1 MSSLDMFPAATL
13 LPLLLIGLLTTSS
26 LQAQDDDDEIFVDSI
41 EVDDEGEDP
50 WALPDN
56 FSMSPP
62 FAQGTSGA
70 HLSFGFALTGI
81 APERLDP
88 DLGGDLVLSVFELY
102 FMSNG
107 LLIGGSWTTSALYDA
122 PNYDK
127 FLFDYKGGL
136 LGYDYSLFYGRMSL
150 RPAVM
155 LGPGEMVMIRKRPD
169 ITSDTALN
177 PNGREVL
184 ERLRDQSFFA
194 IRPSLSI
201 GWSPTPLVHFRL
213 EGGFFYPTGGEGK
226 LDDLREPI
234 GSFHVMFGSNR

>member
-1 MSSLDMFPAATL
+1 MSLLDIRSRAAL
-13 LPLLLIGLLTTSS
+13 LPLLLVGFLTTST
-26 LQAQDDDDEIFVDSI
+26 LQAQDEEIDDEVMIDST
-41 EVDDEGEDP
+41 EVGEDP
-50 WALPDN
+50 WELPDD

-70 HLSFGFALTGI
+70 HLSFGFALSGI
-81 APERLDP
+81 EPETLDP
-88 DLGGDLVLSVFELY
+88 DLDGDLVLSVFELY

-107 LLIGGSWTTSALYDA
+107 LLIGGSWTTSTLYDA

-136 LGYDYSLFYGRMSL
+136 IGYDYSLFYGRMGI

-155 LGPGEMVMIRKRPD
+155 LGPGEIVMVRTRPD
-169 ITSDTALN
+169 ITADTALN
-177 PNGREVL
+177 PNGKEVL
-184 ERLRDQSFFA
+184 ERLRNQDFFA

-201 GWSPTPLVHFRL
+201 GWSPTPLLHFRL
-213 EGGFFYPTGGEGK
+213 EGGFFYPTGGEGN